1 MKVGLYFGTFNPIHV
16 GHLIIANHFAEHS
29 DLEQVWCVVTP
40 QSPMKKKQSILDNNQ
55 RLEMVYLAT
64 KEYQK
69 IKPNDIEFQLKQPN
83 YTIYTLAYLEEK
95 HPEHEFA
102 LIMGEDNLVSL
113 PKWKN
118 AEVLLERYPIYVYP
132 RKFQSETVKHNIKG
146 NINKIEAPVIEI
158 SSSFIRKAIKEGK
171 NIRPLLPEA
180 VWVYLDEM
188 NFYK

>member
-1 MKVGLYFGTFNPIHV
+1 V

-29 DLEQVWCVVTP
+29 NLDQVWCVVTP
-40 QSPMKKKQSILDNNQ
+40 KSPMKKKQSILDNNQ

-64 KEYQK
+64 KEYPK
-69 IKPNDIEFQLKQPN
+69 IKPSDIEFQLKQPN
-83 YTIYTLAYLEEK
+83 YTIHTLAYLEEK
-95 HPEHEFA
+95 YPEYEFA

-118 AEVLLERYPIYVYP
+118 AEVILERYPIYVYP
-132 RKFQSETVKHNIKG
+132 RKLHSEALKRTIQG
-146 NINKIEAPVIEI
+146 NINKIDAPVIEI